1 MQSALLKEAGDA
13 SRDEKARLAAIAGV
27 LALDPAAKN
36 ADQIVE
42 LISPRT
48 SPELAAG
55 ILDALGQTTA
65 SDVGGAIV
73 RGWEQYTPATQ
84 AKAAAVLL
92 RRPEWTRAVLN
103 ALEDGSVPLTSLTVE
118 TEQRLAQHPDKELR
132 TMAAKIL
139 AAGGRLPNSDRQQV
153 FEQFRALAEKR
164 GDSAAG
170 KLVFEKNCAKC
181 HRHAGQGGNVG
192 PDLTGMAARKRVDI
206 LLDVLDPN
214 RSVEGNFQQYTI
226 ATADGRVLAGLLAAE
241 TRTTIE
247 LLDAEAHKQVI
258 LREDIDQMAGSKH
271 SLMPEGF
278 EKLPPDDLVNLL
290 EFLTARGRFFPLP
303 LDKAAT
309 AVSTVGMF
317 YDHAATAERLIFPDW
332 KPRTLCDVPFYLIDP
347 QGDRVRNVVLLHGP
361 QGTFPPQM
369 PKSVS
374 VPCNAAVKAIHLLG
388 GVSGWGYPAG
398 KMGSLTMVVRLVYA
412 DKQSEDHPLLN
423 GEHFADYIRQVDV
436 PGSRFAAR
444 LRDQQIRCITIAPAR
459 HVEVEHIE
467 LLKGDDATAPVVM
480 AITVEAQE

>member
-1 MQSALLKEAGDA
+1 M
-13 SRDEKARLAAIAGV
+13 
-27 LALDPAAKN
+27 
-36 ADQIVE
+36 
-42 LISPRT
+42 
-48 SPELAAG
+48 
-55 ILDALGQTTA
+55 GQTTA

-73 RGWEQYTPATQ
+73 HRSEQYTPATQ

-92 RRPEWTRAVLN
+92 RRPEWTRTVLN

-118 TEQRLAQHPDKELR
+118 TEQRFAQHPDKELR
-132 TMAAKIL
+132 AMAAKIL

-214 RSVEGNFQQYTI
+214 RSVEGNFQRLRSPRP
-226 ATADGRVLAGLLAAE
+226 TAACLRDCSPPRRGR
-241 TRTTIE
+241 RSNYSMPKR
-247 LLDAEAHKQVI
+247 HKQVI
-258 LREDIDQMAGSKH
+258 LREDIDQMAGSKR

-278 EKLPPDDLVNLL
+278 EELPPDDLVNLL

-444 LRDQQIRCITIAPAR
+444 LRDQQIRCITIAPER

-480 AITVEAQE
+480 AITVEARVAPRV